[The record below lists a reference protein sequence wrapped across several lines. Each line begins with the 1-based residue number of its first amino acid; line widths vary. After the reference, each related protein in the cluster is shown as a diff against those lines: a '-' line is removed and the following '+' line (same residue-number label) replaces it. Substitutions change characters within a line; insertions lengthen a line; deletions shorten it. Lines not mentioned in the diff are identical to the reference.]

1 MVLLQKT
8 LMRLKIW
15 QFLTDG
21 SKWKGVLDK
30 RLFSIFRQTGC
41 LVKEME
47 EAVMA
52 ESKHLFDQIKM
63 GENMLSMEHIT
74 KIYENGFVANS
85 NVNFCVRKGEIHG
98 LVGENGAG
106 KTTLMKVLFGQESL
120 EEGRILLAGQETKIT
135 SPLDALGYGIGMVHQ
150 HFMLVESLSVA
161 DNMVLGGEPVKGALY
176 DRKEARRR
184 TLEVAGKYELAVDP
198 DAIVENLSVG
208 YKQRVEILKILLR
221 GARLLLLDEPTAVLT
236 PQEIRELFV
245 QLKKLRDQGFS
256 IVFISHKLNEVRE
269 ICDRITVLRMGKSMG
284 TVDVA
289 NVTETDISR
298 MMVGRDVILDIEK
311 EPAKPGAS
319 VLKVRDL
326 TYVRPSGKAAFEQ
339 ISFDV
344 RSGEI
349 LGVAGV
355 EGNGQSELADVIAGL
370 LPIDAG
376 EVWVNQESIKNK
388 KTIREIREMGV
399 SMVHEDRM
407 TYGVSK
413 IQSIK
418 ENMVVDRYYKKE
430 YKKHGLLDR
439 QKIRAESLRHIQE
452 FMVKCDGSEAA
463 VKTLSGG
470 NIQKV
475 VAARE
480 FTSHPKFLQACHPT
494 RGIDV
499 GAAEMIRKKIL
510 ALRDEERTAVL
521 LFSADLAELLSV
533 SDSVVVMYA
542 GKIVAY
548 FPDAKQADEQQLGE
562 YMLGL
567 KKQSEEEIGGI
578 IFE

>member
-1 MVLLQKT
+1 
-8 LMRLKIW
+8 
-15 QFLTDG
+15 
-21 SKWKGVLDK
+21 
-30 RLFSIFRQTGC
+30 
-41 LVKEME
+41 ME
-47 EAVMA
+47 GAVMA
-52 ESKHLFDQIKM
+52 ESKLLFDQIKI
-63 GENMLSMEHIT
+63 GEDMLSMEHIT

-135 SPLDALGYGIGMVHQ
+135 SPLDALEYGIGMVHQ

-269 ICDRITVLRMGKSMG
+269 ICDRITVLRMGKSME

-289 NVTETDISR
+289 DVTETDISR

-311 EPAKPGAS
+311 EPAKPGTS

-370 LPIDAG
+370 LPIGVG

-388 KTIREIREMGV
+388 KSIREIREMGV

-413 IQSIK
+413 LQSIK
-418 ENMVVDRYYKKE
+418 ENMVADRYYKKE

-439 QKIRAESLRHIQE
+439 QKIKAESLHHIQE
-452 FMVKCDGSEAA
+452 FLVKCDGSEAA

-480 FTSHPKFLQACHPT
+480 FTSHPKFLLACQPT

-499 GAAEMIRKKIL
+499 GAAEMIRKKIV

-533 SDSVVVMYA
+533 SDSVVVMFA
-542 GKIVAY
+542 GEIVAY
-548 FPDAKQADEQQLGE
+548 FPNAKQVDEQQLGE

-567 KKQSEEEIGGI
+567 KKQSEEEIGGV